1 MTFFSEKF
9 LQRIQYEEKDTISF
23 EDLPTVMS
31 QFAKHIPF
39 ENIEV
44 MLNIDR
50 EMKAEQLYE
59 KIIKQNRG
67 GLCYEL
73 NPLFYYFLKNYGFQ
87 VYMISATVLGSRNP
101 LQGTHVAIVLED
113 AGEKYIVDV
122 GFGANLPLQ
131 PVPLNGELMT
141 SQTGSYRVVQKKYTT
156 DKYYFEK
163 YVNGDLQIRYLFT
176 LEPIDE
182 KYLNQVKH
190 VITKDERSSFN
201 KSLLITKLTKD
212 GHQTLTDD
220 SFTTVVNG
228 KRKKQV
234 VHREKVKHLAVT
246 HFHMEEPLMKE
257 VLKR

>member
-67 GLCYEL
+67 GLCYKL

-131 PVPLNGELMT
+131 PVPFNGELMT

>member
-1 MTFFSEKF
+1 MIYISYFMINEVNFMTFFSEKF

-39 ENIEV
+39 ENIDV

-101 LQGTHVAIVLED
+101 LQGTDRKSTRLNSSHVAI
-113 AGEKYIVDV
+113 
-122 GFGANLPLQ
+122 
-131 PVPLNGELMT
+131 
-141 SQTGSYRVVQKKYTT
+141 SYAVFCLKK
-156 DKYYFEK
+156 
-163 YVNGDLQIRYLFT
+163 
-176 LEPIDE
+176 
-182 KYLNQVKH
+182 
-190 VITKDERSSFN
+190 TKEAR
-201 KSLLITKLTKD
+201 KLLST
-212 GHQTLTDD
+212 
-220 SFTTVVNG
+220 
-228 KRKKQV
+228 
-234 VHREKVKHLAVT
+234 
-246 HFHMEEPLMKE
+246 
-257 VLKR
+257 